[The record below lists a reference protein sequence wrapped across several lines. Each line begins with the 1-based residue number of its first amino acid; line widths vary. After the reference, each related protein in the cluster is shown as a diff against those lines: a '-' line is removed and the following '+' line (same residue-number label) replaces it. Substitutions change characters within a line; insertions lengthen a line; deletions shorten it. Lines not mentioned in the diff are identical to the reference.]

1 MATTKKEQ
9 VVPVIEVPTHQ
20 FKWGHGFELR
30 DVISGYKGY
39 VIYRVDNITGCD
51 NYGLQAE
58 SEDNTKVDGQ
68 MFDANRLEFTGKI
81 KTLPSTMNTPRAVE
95 KPGGL
100 HSPIIQRKIK

>member
-1 MATTKKEQ
+1 MAKAVKQPPTVE
-9 VVPVIEVPTHQ
+9 VPVHQ

-30 DVISGYKGY
+30 DVMSGYKGY

-51 NYGLQAE
+51 NYGLQSEGKDGEKAE
-58 SEDNTKVDGQ
+58 HQ

-81 KTLPSTMNTPRAVE
+81 KTLPAAMNTPRIVE

-100 HSPIIQRKIK
+100 HSPITQHKIK